1 MAAAPPASRP
11 SSRLPTTH
19 EKSCSFSC
27 PPESAVRCQGRND
40 PWQTKLPNST
50 EAATVGGSSSGLL
63 TKVAARV
70 RGLFSRNNNATP
82 MAASVCKP

>member
-1 MAAAPPASRP
+1 M
-11 SSRLPTTH
+11 
-19 EKSCSFSC
+19 
-27 PPESAVRCQGRND
+27 
-40 PWQTKLPNST
+40 QTKLPNST

-70 RGLFSRNNNATP
+70 RGLFSPHNATP